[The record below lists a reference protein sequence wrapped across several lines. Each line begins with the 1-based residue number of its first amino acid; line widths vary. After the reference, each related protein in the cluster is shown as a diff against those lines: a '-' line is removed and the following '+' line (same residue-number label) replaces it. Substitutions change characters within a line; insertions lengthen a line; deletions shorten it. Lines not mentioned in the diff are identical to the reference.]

1 MIRLA
6 KMMNPWRVL
15 LTVVFLTIQVLGMLM
30 MPTITAN
37 IIDFGVAQGDL
48 DYILRMGALM
58 LGITFLNIGSAG
70 LNVYF
75 SARESQGLGEKI
87 RNKLYKIIT
96 YFSNEELDQFGTSTL
111 ITRSTNDIMQ
121 IQFIM
126 MLVLRMMIMAP
137 IMMFGAGFM
146 AFQREP
152 RLSAVFVVSI
162 PLLAVML
169 GLILKYA
176 SPYFR
181 SLQVKTDR
189 LNRVFREGLTGIR
202 VIRAFNTSK
211 HEEDRFD
218 EANKD
223 FRNTAIRG
231 FTIMGFLMPSMTFAI
246 SITNILIISFGSQ
259 LISTGDMQVGNLVAF
274 LTYAMQILIGVM
286 NVSMVLFFLPRGQ
299 VAAERIIEV
308 LDSPKSIL
316 DPENPKEVE
325 IDHNVSLEFNHV
337 DFRYTGAEKLALED
351 IHFSAKKGETVAII
365 GGTGAGKTTLSNLV
379 LRLYD
384 IESGH
389 ISING
394 VDTREMT
401 QKTLRSMIGY
411 APQKALLFS
420 GTIRENMQYGKP
432 EATDEEIWHALE
444 IAQGADFVSELP
456 DGLDSRVEQGGSN
469 FSGGQRQRLS
479 IARALVTQ
487 ADIYIF
493 DDSFSALDF
502 KTDAQ
507 LRKALKP
514 ETTDS
519 IVLLIAQRINTVI
532 DADTI
537 LVLDNG
543 QLVGKG
549 NHEELKETNPVYQD
563 IMDSQMKGDTI

>member
-6 KMMNPWRVL
+6 RMMNPWRVI

-30 MPTITAN
+30 LPTITAN
-37 IIDFGVAQGDL
+37 IIDFGVAQGDIN
-48 DYILRMGALM
+48 YILRMGALM
-58 LGITFLNIGSAG
+58 LGITFLNIGAAG

-75 SARESQGLGEKI
+75 SARESQGLGERI
-87 RNKLYKIIT
+87 RNKMYTIIS

-111 ITRSTNDIMQ
+111 ITRSTNDVMQ

-146 AFQREP
+146 AYQREP
-152 RLSAVFVVSI
+152 QLSAVFVISI

-211 HEEDRFD
+211 HEEERFD

-223 FRNTAIRG
+223 FRNTAIKG

-316 DPENPKEVE
+316 DPEKPKEV
-325 IDHNVSLEFNHV
+325 DTDQDVSLEFDHV

-365 GGTGAGKTTLSNLV
+365 GGTGSGKTTLSNLV

-384 IESGH
+384 IESGA
-389 ISING
+389 IKING
-394 VDTREMT
+394 VDIRDIT
-401 QKTLRSMIGY
+401 QNQLRDRIGY

-444 IAQGADFVSELP
+444 IAQGADFVSQLP
-456 DGLDSRVEQGGSN
+456 EGLDSRVEQGGSN

-502 KTDAQ
+502 KTDAK
-507 LRKALKP
+507 LRQALKP

-549 NHEELKETNPVYQD
+549 THEELKATNPVYQD
-563 IMDSQMKGDTI
+563 IMESQMKGETI